1 MSYVLTEYLH
11 LQECLLKILV
21 QPKVLD
27 FTPFVKNFYYIRFLF
42 EFFLLKTFVR
52 ESFVTH

>member
-27 FTPFVKNFYYIRFLF
+27 FTPFVKNFYYTRFLF